1 MAHDIRSVHRHDT
14 MRLFIAEDEA
24 PARARLIESI
34 ARVAPGAQ
42 IAGTATSLREARAW
56 LATHPAPELMLLD
69 IQLAD
74 GLSLE
79 LFQDGGLSG
88 PTIFVT
94 AFDEFVLS
102 AFQAQAVDYL
112 LKPVDDARLALAF
125 ERHARWQRHFAPADA
140 APLLASLQ
148 APPQASLP
156 AQSPRRRQRIIGHKG
171 AQSFAL
177 AMADVACF
185 VSLDKLGYAITLDGQ
200 RYLMDGTL
208 AELEP
213 SLDPLRFFRV
223 SRQVIVAATAIV
235 RFGTAG
241 KGRLAL
247 ELRPASAGEV
257 VVSQER
263 AAAFRAWLAQ

>member
-1 MAHDIRSVHRHDT
+1 

-24 PARARLIESI
+24 PARARLIETI

-42 IAGTATSLREARAW
+42 VAGTATSLREARAW
-56 LATHPAPELMLLD
+56 LAAHPAPDLMLLD

-79 LFQDGGLSG
+79 LFQDGRVTG

-112 LKPVDDARLALAF
+112 LKPVDDTRLALAF
-125 ERHARWQRHFAPADA
+125 ERHARWQRHFASDDA
-140 APLLASLQ
+140 TPLLASLQ
-148 APPQASLP
+148 APQSTVPAPQP
-156 AQSPRRRQRIIGHKG
+156 ALRCRQRVIGHRG

-185 VSLDKLGYAITLDGQ
+185 ISVDKLAHAVMPDGQ
-200 RYLMDGTL
+200 RYLIDGTL

-213 SLDPLRFFRV
+213 TLDPGRFFRV

-235 RFGTAG
+235 RFRAAG
-241 KGRLAL
+241 KGRLL
-247 ELRPASAGEV
+247 IELRPEAAGELL
-257 VVSQER
+257 VSQER
-263 AAAFRAWLAQ
+263 AAAFRAWLGQ

>member
-1 MAHDIRSVHRHDT
+1 

-42 IAGTATSLREARAW
+42 VAGTATSLREARAW
-56 LATHPAPELMLLD
+56 LAAHPAPDLMLLD

-79 LFQDGGLSG
+79 LFQNGSVSG

-94 AFDEFVLS
+94 AFDEFVLA

-112 LKPVDDARLALAF
+112 LKPVDDTRLALAF
-125 ERHARWQRHFAPADA
+125 ERHARWRRHFAPADA
-140 APLLASLQ
+140 APLLASLR
-148 APPQASLP
+148 AP
-156 AQSPRRRQRIIGHKG
+156 AQSTPQAPRYRQRIIGHQG

-177 AMADVACF
+177 AMTDVACL
-185 VSLDKLGYAITLDGQ
+185 VSVDKLGHAITFDGQ
-200 RYLMDGTL
+200 RYLIDGTL
-208 AELEP
+208 AEAEP
-213 SLDPLRFFRV
+213 TLDPDRYFRV
-223 SRQVIVAATAIV
+223 SRQVIVAASAIV
-235 RFGTAG
+235 RFRAAG
-241 KGRLAL
+241 KGRLL
-247 ELRPASAGEV
+247 LDLRPAAIGEV

-263 AAAFRAWLAQ
+263 AAAFRDWLAR